1 MSAAIAMAVM
11 RRVLEDRTNKK
22 PDRRMMA
29 TFTWHDASRL
39 KPGNANLPIGG
50 VRDANRDIG
59 VPGGRHSRPS
69 LEHRVQMEFE
79 MEGLAG
85 EICPVLWQNF

>member
-11 RRVLEDRTNKK
+11 RRVLEDPTNKK
-22 PDRRMMA
+22 PDRRMTA

-50 VRDANRDIG
+50 LRDAIQENG
-59 VPGGRHSRPS
+59 VPGRH
-69 LEHRVQMEFE
+69 HQEFLTFQE
-79 MEGLAG
+79 E
-85 EICPVLWQNF
+85 VRQ